1 MSEAGI
7 TEQLKNI
14 FWPSTDS
21 KVSTAAMLLSLTSTI
36 AGEEKVKALLR
47 TEGLKF
53 AVTEV
58 GGKSGGEFQDKI
70 SRSVIGCCLNNK
82 IIEKSPTSI
91 HALLH
96 AVEEAK
102 KGMMVN
108 VATSVSLAIKV
119 AVVRD
124 EHWIAVALFGQS
136 AIHPITNHHRSGLGV
151 MHL

>member
-7 TEQLKNI
+7 NELLKNT
-14 FWPSTDS
+14 FWPSTES
-21 KVSTAAMLLSLTSTI
+21 KVSTAAMLLSLTSTLS
-36 AGEEKVKALLR
+36 GEERVKSLLR
-47 TEGLKF
+47 AEGLKF

-58 GGKSGGEFQDKI
+58 GGKTGGEFQDKV
-70 SRSVIGCCLNNK
+70 SRSIIGCCLNNN
-82 IIEKSPTSI
+82 IIHKTSNEI

-102 KGMMVN
+102 RGMMVN
-108 VATSVSLAIKV
+108 VASSVSLAIKV

-124 EHWIAVALFGQS
+124 DHWIAVAMYGQS